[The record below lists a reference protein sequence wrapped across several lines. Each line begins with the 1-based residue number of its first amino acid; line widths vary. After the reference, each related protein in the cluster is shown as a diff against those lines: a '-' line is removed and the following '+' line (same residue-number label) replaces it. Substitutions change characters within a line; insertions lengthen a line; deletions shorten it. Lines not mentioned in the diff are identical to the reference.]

1 VIGGPEPGGGEA
13 DPPLLVVD
21 DMVTRI
27 RTGRGELRA
36 VDGVSFTLRAGET
49 LGVVGESGS
58 GKSVLVR
65 SIMNLIPANA
75 SVEGQVRFD
84 GRDIASLDRA
94 ERKHFWGQQIA
105 MIFQDPMTSLNPVR
119 TVGVQLTDPL
129 RYHLQLSR
137 KDARQR
143 AIEMLDL
150 VRIPQASA
158 RLKQYP
164 HELSGGMRQRVMIA
178 IALSCRPKLL
188 IADEPTT
195 ALDVTVQ
202 KQVLDLL
209 GGLQREMGMG
219 MILISH
225 DLGVVAGRTQRTA
238 VMYAGKFVERA
249 ATSTLFARRRH
260 PYTAALLESIPR
272 IDGPRSARLTAI
284 AGRPPD
290 LLSLPVGCRFRPRC
304 SRAEDICATAM
315 PPLASLPGGSAD
327 HLVACYRPVEQDAP
341 GRETP
346 ALSAAGQS

>member
-1 VIGGPEPGGGEA
+1 MMSGPEPAGDGV
-13 DPPLLVVD
+13 DHPLLVVTD
-21 DMVTRI
+21 LVTTI
-27 RTGRGELRA
+27 RTGRGPLRA

-65 SIMNLIPANA
+65 SIMNLMPANA
-75 SVEGQVRFD
+75 SIGGQVRFD
-84 GRDIASLDRA
+84 GRDVATLERS
-94 ERKHFWGQQIA
+94 ERKHFWGKQIA

-119 TVGVQLTDPL
+119 TVGVQITDPL
-129 RYHLQLSR
+129 RYHLNLSR

-150 VRIPQASA
+150 VRIPQAAA
-158 RLKQYP
+158 RLTQYP

-209 GGLQREMGMG
+209 GSLQHEMGMG

-249 ATSTLFARRRH
+249 PTSGLFAHPLH
-260 PYTAALLESIPR
+260 PYTAALLDSIPR
-272 IDGPRSARLTAI
+272 VDGPRSARLTAI

-290 LLSLPVGCRFRPRC
+290 LLSLPAGCRFRPRC
-304 SRAEDICATAM
+304 SRAEDVCATAM
-315 PPLASLPGGSAD
+315 PPLASLSNDAAD
-327 HLVACYRPVEQDAP
+327 HLVACYVPVGENP
-341 GRETP
+341 PRREP
-346 ALSAAGQS
+346 ALSNAGRS